1 MAKRSAP
8 EVNAGSMADIA
19 FLLLIFFLV
28 TTTIE
33 KDSGIARQLAP
44 LDEVIPPDI
53 IIKKKNIFQVNI
65 NRNNDIFIETAGEG
79 KVVELKDV
87 KAMAVA
93 FIDNG
98 AGVGNPIDEN
108 TPGKPCNYCQGVK
121 NPSSSDHP
129 SKAIVSLQ
137 NDGETAYGPYIEV
150 QNELMAAFNDLRNRE
165 AQRLFQRDF
174 TAILKDYTEK
184 PFSPIRSSWKTQLEQ
199 VRKLYPLKF
208 TEAEAKKN

>member
-44 LDEVIPPDI
+44 LEDVDPPDI
-53 IIKKKNIFQVNI
+53 VIKKKNIFQVNI
-65 NRNNDIFIETAGEG
+65 NKNNAIFVETAGDG
-79 KVVELKDV
+79 KVVELKDLRQ
-87 KAMAVA
+87 MAVA

-98 AGVGNPIDEN
+98 AGVGNLKGDI
-108 TPGKPCNYCQGVK
+108 PGKPCNYCQGAK
-121 NPSSSDHP
+121 NPLSSDHP
-129 SKAIVSLQ
+129 EKAIVSLQ
-137 NDGETAYGPYIEV
+137 NDGETAYGSYVEA
-150 QNELMAAFNDLRNRE
+150 QNELMAAFNFLRNRE

-174 TAILKDYTEK
+174 TEILKDYNEN
-184 PFSPIRSSWKTQLEQ
+184 PFSKKREAWKKQLEEI
-199 VRKLYPLKF
+199 RALYPLKF